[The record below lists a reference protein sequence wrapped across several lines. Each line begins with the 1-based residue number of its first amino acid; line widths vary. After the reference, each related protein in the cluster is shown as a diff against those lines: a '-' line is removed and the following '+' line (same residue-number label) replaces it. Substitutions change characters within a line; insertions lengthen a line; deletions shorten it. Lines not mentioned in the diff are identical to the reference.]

1 MASLMG
7 FDANK
12 VEPNTVFEAL
22 PAGDYVVAIVGSEL
36 EKTKAG
42 TGDRLELKLQIVDGT
57 FRGRVLF
64 DGLNVRNPSAQAQQ
78 IAQATLSAICRAVG
92 VMTPKDSAELHNKP
106 LIAKV
111 VVENYQGE
119 LKNKVKGYKPV
130 TRSEPGFQT
139 AQVTVVVPANANNK
153 APW

>member
-1 MASLMG
+1 MANLMG
-7 FDANK
+7 FDANT
-12 VEPNTVFEAL
+12 VEPNAVFEAL

-42 TGDRLELKLQIVDGT
+42 TGDRLELKLQILDGT

-106 LIAKV
+106 MIAKV
-111 VVENYQGE
+111 VQDKYQGE

-130 TRSEPGFQT
+130 TGQQPAFQAAPAT
-139 AQVTVVVPANANNK
+139 ASTTSAGK